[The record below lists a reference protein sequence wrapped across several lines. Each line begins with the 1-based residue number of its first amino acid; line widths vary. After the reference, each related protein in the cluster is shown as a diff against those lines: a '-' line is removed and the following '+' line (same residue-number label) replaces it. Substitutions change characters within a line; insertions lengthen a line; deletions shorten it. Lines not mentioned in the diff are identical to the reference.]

1 MSKLQLILSRLIF
14 DNAFRNSF
22 LENAALA
29 AKEYNLS
36 ESELGQLLT
45 IDIADTQEIEER
57 VSKSF
62 LAIEASFTAGI
73 GGTGYSGS
81 GTGSGTGSGVSGG
94 SGW

>member
-1 MSKLQLILSRLIF
+1 MSKLQLMLARLIS

-36 ESELGQLLT
+36 ESELAQLLT

-62 LAIEASFTAGI
+62 LAIDAFATDIYGI
-73 GGTGYSGS
+73 RFGSGGSGSGSGSGS
-81 GTGSGTGSGVSGG
+81 GTGGG
-94 SGW
+94 W